1 MGQVKMRK
9 AAQTLHFNEGKPQG
23 YHLTQL
29 VYAPI
34 KEKDLIKYMANSA
47 NVPESTIESA
57 VAAIADG
64 ILYYA
69 INGHRVSFPGF
80 GGFWCSLKAKTVK
93 RLSELKQVDVV
104 KSLTLHFSPVEDLR
118 QVIAGSGTTVV
129 NDGVYGIE
137 EWKVKN
143 L

>member
-1 MGQVKMRK
+1 MRK

-80 GGFWCSLKAKTVK
+80 GGFWCSLKAKTAK
-93 RLSELKQVDVV
+93 RLSELK
-104 KSLTLHFSPVEDLR
+104 
-118 QVIAGSGTTVV
+118 
-129 NDGVYGIE
+129 
-137 EWKVKN
+137 
-143 L
+143 

>member
-34 KEKDLIKYMANSA
+34 KEKDLIKYISQSA
-47 NVPESTIESA
+47 NVPESTIE
-57 VAAIADG
+57 AAILGIANG

-69 INGHRVSFPGF
+69 INGHQVTFPGF
-80 GGFWCSLKAKTVK
+80 GGFWCSLKAKTAK

-137 EWKVKN
+137 E
-143 L
+143 

>member
-80 GGFWCSLKAKTVK
+80 GGFWCSLKANGKDDTH
-93 RLSELKQVDVV
+93 Q
-104 KSLTLHFSPVEDLR
+104 
-118 QVIAGSGTTVV
+118 Q
-129 NDGVYGIE
+129 
-137 EWKVKN
+137 
-143 L
+143 